1 MRVERDRIT
10 IELENSS
17 EIDDF
22 WNIVMFALDLHQERQ
37 NAGKTCMTKSE
48 HNMAEKLVNL
58 TKNNW

>member
-1 MRVERDRIT
+1 MRVERDKIT
-10 IELENSS
+10 IELENSN

-37 NAGKTCMTKSE
+37 NVGKSCMTESE
-48 HNMAEKLVNL
+48 LNMADKLVNL